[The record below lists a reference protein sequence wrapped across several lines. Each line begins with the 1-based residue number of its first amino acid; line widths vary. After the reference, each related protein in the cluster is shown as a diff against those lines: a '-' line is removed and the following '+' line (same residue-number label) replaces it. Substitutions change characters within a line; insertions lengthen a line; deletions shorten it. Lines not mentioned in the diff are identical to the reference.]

1 MQHQTTVSKLYEVTD
16 TKTRNKIKFNK
27 PRKKKFTQHRKS
39 KQTQTRKGNFFFTK
53 TLLITEL
60 PKHIVYNENANTL
73 TPNRHA
79 SKNIN
84 NIVHS
89 QQQITLKS

>member
-1 MQHQTTVSKLYEVTD
+1 MQHQRTVFIVTD

-27 PRKKKFTQHRKS
+27 PR
-39 KQTQTRKGNFFFTK
+39 NFFFLLNTEKASKLKPEREIFFMK
-53 TLLITEL
+53 TLLVTEL
-60 PKHIVYNENANTL
+60 PKHIVYNESANTL

-89 QQQITLKS
+89 QHITLKS

>member
-1 MQHQTTVSKLYEVTD
+1 MQHQRTVYKVTN

-27 PRKKKFTQHRKS
+27 PRKKNLQNTEKAS
-39 KQTQTRKGNFFFTK
+39 KLKPEREIFYLLFMK
-53 TLLITEL
+53 TLLVTEF
-60 PKHIVYNENANTL
+60 PKQIVYNENANTL

-89 QQQITLKS
+89 QHITLKS